1 MAGDMFKPEHDQILA
16 RLEQTTAR
24 ANASRDLAAELRA
37 WAGFDGAGV
46 EAMSSEQQ
54 ASYLQWCGRRLE
66 VAEGMLVTRM
76 REAASRREHW
86 EEAFLAEEA
95 DRDREERERRRRTRR
110 LEDAARGDRSSRG
123 DGAGPSHGEGEFIPP
138 TRDSFGRGS
147 RSSGGTRAPG
157 SAPPAD
163 GDHDAEASG
172 GPAPNVYVDISD
184 DDEPPHD

>member
-24 ANASRDLAAELRA
+24 ANASRDLAAELLA

-86 EEAFLAEEA
+86 EDAFLAGGA
-95 DRDREERERRRRTRR
+95 DREMREEREQRRRIRR
-110 LEDAARGDRSSRG
+110 LGDAARGDRSSRG
-123 DGAGPSHGEGEFIPP
+123 DGAGPSHGG
-138 TRDSFGRGS
+138 
-147 RSSGGTRAPG
+147 
-157 SAPPAD
+157 
-163 GDHDAEASG
+163 
-172 GPAPNVYVDISD
+172 
-184 DDEPPHD
+184 